1 MKVQSSYPQQYK
13 NIYNSSS
20 DLINTKE
27 EDEKINKKESK
38 KYNYNSNVAG
48 QGTKEESNSEESNE
62 DTDKIT
68 SKIVINPTG
77 IRTLLML
84 RNSKVFSSV
93 KLGETNN
100 LVEEPSKEEISDED
114 LSNIETANA
123 E

>member
-27 EDEKINKKESK
+27 EDEKTNKKESK

-100 LVEEPSKEEISDED
+100 LVEEPSKDEISDEN

>member
-20 DLINTKE
+20 NLINTKE
-27 EDEKINKKESK
+27 DDEKTNKKEDK
-38 KYNYNSNVAG
+38 KYYYNSNITG
-48 QGTKEESNSEESNE
+48 QGTKDESNSEESNE

-68 SKIVINPTG
+68 SKIVTTPSG

-93 KLGETNN
+93 KLGESNN
-100 LVEEPSKEEISDED
+100 LLEETSKDELSDED
-114 LSNIETANA
+114 LSNIETENA

>member
-1 MKVQSSYPQQYK
+1 MKVQSSYPYQYK
-13 NIYNSSS
+13 NTYNSSS

-48 QGTKEESNSEESNE
+48 QGSKEESNSEKSNE

-68 SKIVINPTG
+68 SKIVINPSG

-93 KLGETNN
+93 KLGESNN
-100 LVEEPSKEEISDED
+100 LVEEPSKDEISDED